1 MQVLRPGRI
10 DKHVEVPLPDVANK
24 LAILS
29 YATDAM
35 TLNADVSL
43 EEIAGHPRL
52 LGASGAT
59 VVGVCRDAA
68 FAALREF
75 GTDTDRA
82 KGSDSSSDQE
92 AAVGGG
98 RGDALAISVASRH
111 FTAALSRCAVGLS

>member
-35 TLNADVSL
+35 TLNADVRL

-68 FAALREF
+68 FAALGVRDRYRPRKRF
-75 GTDTDRA
+75 G
-82 KGSDSSSDQE
+82 
-92 AAVGGG
+92 
-98 RGDALAISVASRH
+98 
-111 FTAALSRCAVGLS
+111 